1 MRILDRIMQKSA
13 RERTKKIE
21 EVEKPLEERKELYKK
36 LAKK

>member
-21 EVEKPLEERKELYKK
+21 EVKKLLEERKELYKK